1 MVDHTITKICI
12 RPKVFEVSLVFLHED
27 LVIVDHVYL
36 MCYFSFNC
44 YEC

>member
-27 LVIVDHVYL
+27 LVGEDHVYL
-36 MCYFSFNC
+36 LCYSS
-44 YEC
+44 